1 MKSLNKR
8 RQIFDGDGCLKKTKF
23 TAGLLEGIFPYR
35 FLTLMVTNNSNGSWF
50 VDIALQ
56 SLCSSSLGIFHSVLV
71 NFDTRL
77 GVRLIPEKLI

>member
-1 MKSLNKR
+1 MEFLNKK
-8 RQIFDGDGCLKKTKF
+8 RQIFDGDRCLKKTKF
-23 TAGLLEGIFPYR
+23 TAGLLERILPCL

-56 SLCSSSLGIFHSVLV
+56 SLCSSSPGIFHSVLV

-77 GVRLIPEKLI
+77 TPEKLI